1 MVSEMSDNPTKKEL
15 EVRERVYKRMPPH
28 EAEAMRKLF
37 KMIEDMQ
44 K

>member
-1 MVSEMSDNPTKKEL
+1 MKPTKDEI
-15 EVRERVYKRMPPH
+15 EARERVYKRMPAH

>member
-1 MVSEMSDNPTKKEL
+1 MSDNPTKEEL
-15 EVRERVYKRMPPH
+15 AARERVYKRMTPK

-37 KMIEDMQ
+37 KMIKDMQ